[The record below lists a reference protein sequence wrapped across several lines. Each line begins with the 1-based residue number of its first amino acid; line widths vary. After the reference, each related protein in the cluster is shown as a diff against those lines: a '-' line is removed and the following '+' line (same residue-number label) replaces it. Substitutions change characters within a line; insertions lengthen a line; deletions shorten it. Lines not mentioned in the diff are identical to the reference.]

1 MKIAAGP
8 QRPRRRL
15 NLTPMIDVVFLLLVF
30 FMMVSRFGGLHGMP
44 LAVAG
49 QGGGAWVG
57 PPRLV
62 EVRAEGVTLN
72 GVAVGDLAAALAPLM
87 ASPAD
92 PVVLRAADGA
102 DVQRLV
108 AVMEGLRAAGI
119 GNLILVPK

>member
-1 MKIAAGP
+1 MRIDAGP

-44 LAVAG
+44 LAVAE
-49 QGGGAWVG
+49 QGGAAWVG

-62 EVRAEGVTLN
+62 ELRPEGVTLN

-87 ASPAD
+87 AAPDD
-92 PVVLRAADGA
+92 PVVLRARDGA

-108 AVMEGLRAAGI
+108 AVMADLRAAGMTR
-119 GNLILVPK
+119 LVLVP

>member
-1 MKIAAGP
+1 MRIDAGP

-49 QGGGAWVG
+49 QGGAAWVG

-62 EVRAEGVTLN
+62 ELRPGGVTLN

-87 ASPAD
+87 AAPDD
-92 PVVLRAADGA
+92 PVVLRARDGA

-108 AVMEGLRAAGI
+108 AVMADLRAAGMTR
-119 GNLILVPK
+119 LVLVP